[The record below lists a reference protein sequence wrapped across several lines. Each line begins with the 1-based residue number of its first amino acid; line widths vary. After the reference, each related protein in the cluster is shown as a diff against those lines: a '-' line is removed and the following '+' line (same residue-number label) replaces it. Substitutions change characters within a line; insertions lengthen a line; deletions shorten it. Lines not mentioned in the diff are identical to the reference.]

1 MRKKRNITHKSE
13 YIISIIA
20 INVVF
25 FLFVILNFTFSYQST
40 KSSNIEKANIISEN
54 IHQNFEDQFNQV
66 ASFSRNTFLNNDFLF
81 LQDNV
86 NTNQEEIES
95 YFASSLQSSS
105 SIVIGTGY
113 IPKINQ
119 ELNSDKRIYTG
130 QFDGFFS
137 VNTNIVKS
145 YLTEIINKSYEDEFT
160 NGKIYPVFDVNNDVS
175 NFIIFARNIKD
186 IRQETYN
193 DKLGI
198 GFIAVNKNTFLNPF
212 SLTST
217 LNGFDASITIND
229 EILFSSNSNLLL
241 NNNYIYKS
249 SLNFNNYYLTTYYD
263 TSTIFKDLFFSFSL
277 ELIVYLFIIIAFLA
291 IYHFLH
297 KNNIKSLNYL
307 FNSFDK
313 NKNQIE
319 LQLLDYT
326 ESDDEVNKVIQS
338 YNQMVQ
344 SVNNLN
350 KKINEEKE
358 EANLLKLKNKEFEIE
373 NLYSQINKHFIINI
387 LSVVHSLIN
396 LNDIDKANY
405 CLESLSDY
413 LRYSLSFNIKETS
426 IQNEIESIKNYINL
440 QLIRYQDINVFY
452 DIDENCL
459 SYEIPK
465 LILQPLV
472 ENAFVHGLKKKKGN
486 IKISLKLINNI
497 IYLIVQNDG
506 IVDLNILESINEN
519 IKNGIEIK
527 TGNHGVALVN
537 INKRL
542 HLMYGN
548 KAKVYL
554 TVIDNKTASIIEINL
569 QEETC

>member
-1 MRKKRNITHKSE
+1 
-13 YIISIIA
+13 
-20 INVVF
+20 
-25 FLFVILNFTFSYQST
+25 
-40 KSSNIEKANIISEN
+40 
-54 IHQNFEDQFNQV
+54 
-66 ASFSRNTFLNNDFLF
+66 
-81 LQDNV
+81 
-86 NTNQEEIES
+86 
-95 YFASSLQSSS
+95 
-105 SIVIGTGY
+105 
-113 IPKINQ
+113 
-119 ELNSDKRIYTG
+119 
-130 QFDGFFS
+130 
-137 VNTNIVKS
+137 
-145 YLTEIINKSYEDEFT
+145 
-160 NGKIYPVFDVNNDVS
+160 
-175 NFIIFARNIKD
+175 
-186 IRQETYN
+186 
-193 DKLGI
+193 
-198 GFIAVNKNTFLNPF
+198 
-212 SLTST
+212 
-217 LNGFDASITIND
+217 
-229 EILFSSNSNLLL
+229 
-241 NNNYIYKS
+241 
-249 SLNFNNYYLTTYYD
+249 
-263 TSTIFKDLFFSFSL
+263 
-277 ELIVYLFIIIAFLA
+277 
-291 IYHFLH
+291 
-297 KNNIKSLNYL
+297 
-307 FNSFDK
+307 
-313 NKNQIE
+313 
-319 LQLLDYT
+319 
-326 ESDDEVNKVIQS
+326 
-338 YNQMVQ
+338 MVQ

-497 IYLIVQNDG
+497 IYLMVQNDG

-519 IKNGIEIK
+519 IQNGIEIK

-537 INKRL
+537 INTRF

-548 KAKVYL
+548 KVKVYL
-554 TVIDNKTASIIEINL
+554 TVIDNKTISIIEINL